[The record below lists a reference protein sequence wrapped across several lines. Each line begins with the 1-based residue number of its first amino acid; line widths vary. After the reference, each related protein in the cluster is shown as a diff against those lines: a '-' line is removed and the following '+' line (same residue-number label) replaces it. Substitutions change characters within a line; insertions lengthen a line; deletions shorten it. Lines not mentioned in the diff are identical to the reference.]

1 MYRILLFIV
10 LFSCHKEPSVE
21 TKLSGNAGKFWHL
34 KTIVRLKENI
44 EEKKDFQVLQFY
56 ANHKLVEYRFDKQQL
71 KKVQYTCYSPPQKWK
86 LKSKNQLLLNEEIF
100 TILKLTQNHMVLYS
114 KGRNLKLVYGRYKR
128 PT

>member
-1 MYRILLFIV
+1 MYRLLLFLV
-10 LFSCHKEPSVE
+10 LFACQTEPSLE
-21 TKLSGNAGKFWHL
+21 TQLSGNAGKCWHL
-34 KTIVRLKENI
+34 KKIVRLSENI

-71 KKVQYTCYSPPQKWK
+71 KKVPYTCYIPPQKWK

-100 TILKLTQNHMVLYS
+100 TILKLNQHHMVLYS
-114 KGRNLKLVYGRYKR
+114 KGRNLRLVYDRYKR